1 MIFIRFIMD
10 NTHSDISNI
19 FGIIFLAVSLYA
31 IYLGA
36 MLYRYDENIRAITK
50 FEKFDL
56 LEVFFITSIISYFRN
71 IVFNILKPII

>member
-1 MIFIRFIMD
+1 M
-10 NTHSDISNI
+10 
-19 FGIIFLAVSLYA
+19 SLYA